1 MININGKEWN
11 KLKLKDIEKFL
22 LYVEDDETF
31 FIEFKDENIRNTQL
45 TKELSAFANSYGGYL
60 FLGVDDSKNIIG
72 CTNKWTELKIN
83 TIICNGIS
91 PMPQID
97 IKKFNLSNNK
107 KLYVIKVEEGL
118 NPPYVTND
126 GHIYH
131 RVSSSSDR
139 VKDSNTLNNLYQ
151 KSKDNIKKIEQK
163 IYIPEITGQIPEN
176 LCGYIDFGFSL
187 VTRNLEKTKKNVKEA
202 DINKISELLK
212 KNNQKYSISKVGFS
226 ISITVGEAS
235 LKRGNEEILTNG
247 GLMNFMEILPDGS
260 FRCRIIITSE
270 KNSSIASITSITLIH
285 SLFCEIYKIVFG
297 NSFASNF
304 IEAQHYEKLTVLKL
318 FQPKI
323 LVHEE
328 DKYKHIFDEFYKE
341 HLMKYGNNIIVN
353 SNRVPMSGFFII
365 DKSIFDLNK
374 IKFNSENLY
383 SQLFYTTYH
392 LLGYVNK
399 FPSIPVD
406 DDENQKISSN

>member
-1 MININGKEWN
+1 MININGKDWN
-11 KLKLKDIEKFL
+11 KLRLKDIEKFL
-22 LYVEDDETF
+22 SNIEDDETF
-31 FIEFKDENIRNTQL
+31 FIEFKEENIRNAQL
-45 TKELSAFANSYGGYL
+45 TKELSAFANSYGGYFL
-60 FLGVDDSKNIIG
+60 LGVDDSKNIIG

-83 TIICNGIS
+83 TIVCNGIS

-97 IKKFNLSNNK
+97 IKKFNLNNGK

-139 VKDSNTLNNLYQ
+139 IKDSNTLNNLYQ
-151 KSKDNIKKIEQK
+151 KSKDNIKRIEQK

-187 VTRNLEKTKKNVKEA
+187 VTRNIEKTKKIVREA
-202 DINKISELLK
+202 DINKISEILK
-212 KNNQKYSISKVGFS
+212 KNNEKYSISKVGFS

-235 LKRGNEEILTNG
+235 MKRGEEKILTNG

-260 FRCRIIITSE
+260 FRCRVIISSE
-270 KNSSIASITSITLIH
+270 KNSSIASITSIGLIH
-285 SLFCEIYKIVFG
+285 SLFCEIYKTVFG
-297 NSFASNF
+297 ESFADNF

-323 LVHEE
+323 LVYEE
-328 DKYKHIFDEFYKE
+328 DKYKHVFDEYYKD
-341 HLMKYGNNIIVN
+341 HLIKYGNNIIVN
-353 SNRVPMSGFFII
+353 SNRVPISGFFTI
-365 DKSIFDLNK
+365 DKAILELNK
-374 IKFNSENLY
+374 IKFNSMNLY
-383 SQLFYTTYH
+383 NQLFYTTYH
-392 LLGYVNK
+392 LLGYVEQ
-399 FPSIPVD
+399 FPSIKD
-406 DDENQKISSN
+406 DDLNN